1 MRVKMRHRYIFVTA
15 FSPDYQHYH
24 FKHNITCNM
33 IGVSN
38 MKILKMKDESIV
50 CISIFVE
57 QLMVFEV
64 QLFHETVFNNNY
76 LLIY

>member
-1 MRVKMRHRYIFVTA
+1 
-15 FSPDYQHYH
+15 
-24 FKHNITCNM
+24 M